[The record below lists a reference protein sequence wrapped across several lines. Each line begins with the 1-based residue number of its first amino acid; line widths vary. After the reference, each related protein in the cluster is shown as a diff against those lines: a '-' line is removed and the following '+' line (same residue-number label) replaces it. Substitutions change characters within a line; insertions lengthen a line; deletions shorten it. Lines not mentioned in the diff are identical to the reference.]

1 MNRKI
6 TIQLKA
12 AFLLLVFGLN
22 TIVGF
27 ACSLGLN
34 MSFNASHHKEDVSA
48 PAIHIHAD
56 GKKHVHTKVTAKP
69 AVHVHA
75 DGKKHQH
82 DNEPLKHHP
91 EEKETSKNDK
101 KGCCNDDVLQFQNLD
116 KNLNQNA
123 KTVIDVPAMV
133 AILSIFS
140 GIELFKTSATSQL
153 SAIRYLFPP
162 PPNIRIVIH
171 RFQV

>member
-48 PAIHIHAD
+48 PAIHIHAN
-56 GKKHVHTKVTAKP
+56 GKKHVHTKATAKP

-82 DNEPLKHHP
+82 DSEPLKHHP

-116 KNLNQNA
+116 KNLNQNV

-133 AILSIFS
+133 AILSTFS

>member
-56 GKKHVHTKVTAKP
+56 GKKHVHTKITAKP

-82 DNEPLKHHP
+82 DSEPLKHHP

-116 KNLNQNA
+116 KNLNQNV

>member
-1 MNRKI
+1 MKRKI

-34 MSFNASHHKEDVSA
+34 MSFNASHHKEDLSA
-48 PAIHIHAD
+48 PAIHIHAN
-56 GKKHVHTKVTAKP
+56 GKKHVHTKATTKP
-69 AVHVHA
+69 AIHVHA

-82 DNEPLKHHP
+82 DSEPLKHHP

-116 KNLNQNA
+116 KNLNQNV

>member
-1 MNRKI
+1 MKRKI

-34 MSFNASHHKEDVSA
+34 MSFNASHHKEDLSA
-48 PAIHIHAD
+48 PAIHIHAN
-56 GKKHVHTKVTAKP
+56 GKKHVHTKATTKP
-69 AVHVHA
+69 AVHA
-75 DGKKHQH
+75 DGKKYQH
-82 DNEPLKHHP
+82 DSEPFQHHP
-91 EEKETSKNDK
+91 EEKETSKKDK
-101 KGCCNDDVLQFQNLD
+101 EGCCNDDVLKFQNLD

-133 AILSIFS
+133 ASLSTFS
-140 GIELFKTSATSQL
+140 EIELFKTSATSQL
-153 SAIRYLFPP
+153 STIRYLFPP
-162 PPNIRIVIH
+162 PPHIRIVIH